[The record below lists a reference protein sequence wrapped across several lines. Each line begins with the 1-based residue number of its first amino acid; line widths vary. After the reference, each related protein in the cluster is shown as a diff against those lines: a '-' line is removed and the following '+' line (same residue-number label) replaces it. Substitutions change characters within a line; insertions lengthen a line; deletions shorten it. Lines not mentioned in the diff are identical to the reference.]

1 MTLQQLLVVDDE
13 KNNRAILTELF
24 KDQYRILLAK
34 HGVMALDLA
43 RKHRPDLILLD
54 VMMPE
59 LDGYQTLK
67 ALKDDEATRSIP
79 VIFITVLDGHTEEE
93 RGLLLGAADYISKPF
108 MPAIVRARVNNH
120 MQAVRQRQLLDR
132 CALVDPLTEMP
143 NRRSLENR
151 LAARYSGVAEI
162 SLAMIDIDFFKQY
175 NDYYGH
181 AAGDRALR
189 QVAQA
194 MNQALQREG
203 DFVARYG
210 GEEFALILPGADR
223 AGALLLAEGLR
234 LAVQR
239 SRIEHAQSA
248 SGDVLSISIGGITLP
263 LDSEAGLPKDALEQA
278 DAQLYRAKQAGRNR
292 VMWATP
298 SACRQLGDSLT
309 DDRR

>member
-13 KNNRAILTELF
+13 KNNRVVLTELF
-24 KDQYRILLAK
+24 KDHYKILLAK
-34 HGVMALDLA
+34 HGLMALDLA

-67 ALKDDEATRSIP
+67 ALKDDETTHGIP
-79 VIFITVLDGHTEEE
+79 VIFITVLDGHTDEE
-93 RGLLLGAADYISKPF
+93 RGLLLGAVDYISKPF

-120 MQAVRQRQLLDR
+120 MQAVRQRQLLER
-132 CALVDPLTEMP
+132 FALVDALTELP

-151 LAARYSGVAEI
+151 LASRYSGVGEV
-162 SLAMIDIDFFKQY
+162 SLAIIDVDYFKQY
-175 NDYYGH
+175 NDHYGH

-194 MNQALQREG
+194 MSEALQRET
-203 DFVARYG
+203 DFIARYG
-210 GEEFALILPGADR
+210 GEEFVLIVPGADR
-223 AGALLLAEGLR
+223 SGALLLAEGLR

-239 SRIEHAQSA
+239 LRIEHAK
-248 SGDVLSISIGGITLP
+248 SGSEDVLSVSVGGITVP
-263 LDSEAGLPKDALEQA
+263 VDSDACLPKDALEQA

-292 VMWATP
+292 VMWAN
-298 SACRQLGDSLT
+298 
-309 DDRR
+309 

>member
-1 MTLQQLLVVDDE
+1 MTVQQLLVVDDE
-13 KNNRAILTELF
+13 KNNRAVLTEIF

-67 ALKDDEATRSIP
+67 ALKDDEKTRDIP
-79 VIFITVLDGHTEEE
+79 VIFITVLDGHTDEE

-120 MQAVRQRQLLDR
+120 MQAVRQRQLLER
-132 CALVDPLTEMP
+132 CALVDALTELP

-151 LAARYSGVAEI
+151 LDARYPRGGDVSV
-162 SLAMIDIDFFKQY
+162 AMIDIDYFKQY
-175 NDYYGH
+175 NDHYGH
-181 AAGDRALR
+181 AAGDRVLR
-189 QVAQA
+189 QVAEA
-194 MNQALQREG
+194 MKEALQREL
-203 DFVARYG
+203 DFIARYG
-210 GEEFALILPGADR
+210 GEEFALILADSDR
-223 AGALLLAEGLR
+223 AGALLLAESLR

-239 SRIEHAQSA
+239 LRIEHAGSPD
-248 SGDVLSISIGGITLP
+248 GEVLSISIGGVTLP
-263 LDSEAGLPKDALEQA
+263 LDSGAALPKDALEQA

-292 VMWATP
+292 IMWG
-298 SACRQLGDSLT
+298 R
-309 DDRR
+309 

>member
-1 MTLQQLLVVDDE
+1 
-13 KNNRAILTELF
+13 
-24 KDQYRILLAK
+24 
-34 HGVMALDLA
+34 
-43 RKHRPDLILLD
+43 
-54 VMMPE
+54 
-59 LDGYQTLK
+59 
-67 ALKDDEATRSIP
+67 
-79 VIFITVLDGHTEEE
+79 
-93 RGLLLGAADYISKPF
+93 
-108 MPAIVRARVNNH
+108 
-120 MQAVRQRQLLDR
+120 
-132 CALVDPLTEMP
+132 
-143 NRRSLENR
+143 
-151 LAARYSGVAEI
+151 
-162 SLAMIDIDFFKQY
+162 MIDIDFFKHY